1 MKKMFK
7 NFVAVVAIVLVIST
21 VLVSCGGT
29 SIVGK
34 WTNSVN
40 GVEVIGF
47 TFTEDKM
54 SVSTAGITTFEC
66 DYKLEDGK
74 IVYTLSGIEAEI
86 PYSIDGKKL
95 TLEYMNTS
103 YTLEKTK

>member
-7 NFVAVVAIVLVIST
+7 NFMAVVAVVLVIST

-34 WTNSVN
+34 WTSSVN

-54 SVSTAGITTFEC
+54 SISTAGVTTIEC
-66 DYKLEDGK
+66 DYRLEDGK
-74 IVYTLSGIEAEI
+74 IVYTVAGVEAEI

-95 TLEYMNTS
+95 TLEYMMTS